1 MTATPNNRP
10 MRRTLPLLL
19 AAALLAAGT
28 DLATKSWAQAMLA
41 GQPPLPL
48 LGETLRLHLG
58 FNTGVAFSLFA
69 GGGLFVPLLNLAVL
83 SGFCVWLGLLLRR
96 QSLGPGAGL
105 CAGLFLGGGI
115 ANLLDRLVDGRVTDF
130 IDVGVQSLRWP
141 TFNLADIFIVMG
153 ALAFVLLL
161 ERQPA
166 SGDSPPASGDG

>member
-1 MTATPNNRP
+1 MTETPNNRP

-96 QSLGPGAGL
+96 QSLGPRGLLKNPTHFRHNTAIARSRESRRDAGN
-105 CAGLFLGGGI
+105 G
-115 ANLLDRLVDGRVTDF
+115 
-130 IDVGVQSLRWP
+130 
-141 TFNLADIFIVMG
+141 
-153 ALAFVLLL
+153 
-161 ERQPA
+161 
-166 SGDSPPASGDG
+166 